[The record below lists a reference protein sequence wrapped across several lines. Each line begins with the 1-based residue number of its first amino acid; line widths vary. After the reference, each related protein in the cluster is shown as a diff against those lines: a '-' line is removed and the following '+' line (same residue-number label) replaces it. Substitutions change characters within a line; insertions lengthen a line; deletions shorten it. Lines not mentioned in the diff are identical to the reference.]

1 MPDLGAGSDT
11 RAVVLGRR
19 GRPTG
24 ALDLA
29 RTHDYGVVGVRFC
42 CRAASRSAQR
52 SKIFCASQLTE
63 RSRRLATVSK
73 VRFVSLVSRSVRRA
87 SFFTAGSISELRQ
100 GLVELQVALE
110 RGLTHSEMRERSH
123 AITTQLRLHSAGM
136 TPDFKTLEISLG
148 ALEHFWNRYLDN
160 PSCVLTNE
168 MDLYWLV
175 ETGLERDT
183 NVWMAF
189 DFDGSIAAFKARLSG
204 ISDTREELF
213 RGAGFHGDT
222 ISESL
227 NQLRVEDS
235 RKIDAFITNQS
246 AHFDEILDTAIAR
259 HDSVDPTYLVKVLK
273 ERAYRQSNK
282 LLGK

>member
-1 MPDLGAGSDT
+1 MGWEAGLGGQTIPTQSRPRKWIALPRSHCARSGGFSRSGPGGDT

-110 RGLTHSEMRERSH
+110 RGLRSEERRVG
-123 AITTQLRLHSAGM
+123 T
-136 TPDFKTLEISLG
+136 
-148 ALEHFWNRYLDN
+148 
-160 PSCVLTNE
+160 
-168 MDLYWLV
+168 
-175 ETGLERDT
+175 ER
-183 NVWMAF
+183 
-189 DFDGSIAAFKARLSG
+189 R
-204 ISDTREELF
+204 
-213 RGAGFHGDT
+213 
-222 ISESL
+222 
-227 NQLRVEDS
+227 S
-235 RKIDAFITNQS
+235 RRS
-246 AHFDEILDTAIAR
+246 
-259 HDSVDPTYLVKVLK
+259 
-273 ERAYRQSNK
+273 
-282 LLGK
+282 